1 MKKLL
6 FCMAVPVFLL
16 GSSSALADT
25 CTESGVI
32 EVVGH
37 AKVDVMPD
45 IAVLSY
51 SARDENKDSVKARNS
66 VEKKITSLY
75 DKALSLGVKKEQII
89 SGSITLYPKYHYTD
103 KSKRVF
109 DGYFCSRD
117 IVFKIDCARF
127 DTN

>member
-51 SARDENKDSVKARNS
+51 SARDEKLV
-66 VEKKITSLY
+66 IM
-75 DKALSLGVKKEQII
+75 I
-89 SGSITLYPKYHYTD
+89 
-103 KSKRVF
+103 
-109 DGYFCSRD
+109 YFLL
-117 IVFKIDCARF
+117 FK
-127 DTN
+127 NQ